1 MPGPLSRRIAEA
13 RQEDKD
19 LEKRA
24 EELEQGQRERLEKM
38 TDEERAKYDI
48 RPGESLDEKR
58 ARDER
63 ENPSK

>member
-1 MPGPLSRRIAEA
+1 
-13 RQEDKD
+13 
-19 LEKRA
+19 
-24 EELEQGQRERLEKM
+24 M